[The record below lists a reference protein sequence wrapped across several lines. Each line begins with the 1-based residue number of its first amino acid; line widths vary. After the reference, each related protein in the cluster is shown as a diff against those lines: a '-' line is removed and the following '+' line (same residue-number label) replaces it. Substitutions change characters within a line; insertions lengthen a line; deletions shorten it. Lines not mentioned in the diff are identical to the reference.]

1 MATLPMGSARDKDFA
16 SRRDGAREDFRPFP
30 PDLRGDPLEIRVE
43 GFRELLASG
52 LGPRSPQVPERLD
65 PTTAPLLVM
74 PEIQVRPA
82 ADRLRGHATTDLHGP
97 GISLTLLKV
106 NPPVPTPRSWVAH
119 PLISTGNVHGGPS
132 PFGWALDV
140 LLVSLTVDVREI
152 SALLASAGHRIVETI
167 VQHRDRPDSRTFVG
181 RGKLEEIQARV
192 DAGGIDVVV
201 FNGELRPTAHYQLE
215 RDLGVECFD
224 RLRVLLELF
233 AQRASSREGKLQV
246 ELALLQYEVPLL
258 REWIHEGDVGE
269 RPGFMAGGELRVE
282 AYYETVKRR
291 IKKIRDELEA
301 IRRERAVRRSVRKER
316 GYHLVALAGYANAGK
331 SSLLNVLADERVV
344 VDDRMFSTL
353 ATTTRSLTGTRKR
366 ILLTDTIG
374 FVDGVPFWM
383 VEAFTATLEEIL
395 QADLVLLLVDVFD
408 SEAEIQRKVRLA
420 ARTLFPKVS
429 ADSVRPVLTKADL
442 LPDDEIEAK
451 VHVLAESEFH
461 RTPIVISTRTG
472 RGLDELRDAISRAF
486 AYPIEVHLI
495 LPQDPEA
502 GGKLHWLY
510 ERTEVVSA
518 IHRPDRIE
526 VVVRCRPR
534 DRESVERLGRV
545 LLARTIE

>member
-1 MATLPMGSARDKDFA
+1 MASAGDKGFA
-16 SRRDGAREDFRPFP
+16 SLRQRAGQDFRPLP
-30 PDLRGDPLEIRVE
+30 TDLRGDALEVCVQGLRQLRA
-43 GFRELLASG
+43 GR
-52 LGPRSPQVPERLD
+52 LGPCGPQISERLD
-65 PTTAPLLVM
+65 PATAPFLVM
-74 PEIQVRPA
+74 PEIQVRPP
-82 ADRLRGHATTDLHGP
+82 ADRLRRHATTDLHGP
-97 GISLTLLKV
+97 SIALTLLKV
-106 NPPVPTPRSWVAH
+106 NLTAIGKRDADGPTPWF
-119 PLISTGNVHGGPS
+119 PLETFMAVVPLRM
-132 PFGWALDV
+132 PLDV
-140 LLVSLTVDVREI
+140 LLVSLTADVGEI
-152 SALLASAGHRIVETI
+152 SALLASAGHRIIETI
-167 VQHRDRPDSRTFVG
+167 VQRRDHPDSRTFVG

-192 DAGGIDVVV
+192 DAGGIDAVV
-201 FNGELRPTAHYQLE
+201 FNGELRPTMHYQLE
-215 RDLGVECFD
+215 RDLGVECYD

-258 REWIHEGDVGE
+258 REWIHEGDIGE
-269 RPGFMAGGELRVE
+269 RPGFMAGGELRVD

-383 VEAFTATLEEIL
+383 VEAFNATLEEIL
-395 QADLVLLLVDVFD
+395 QADLVLLLVDVSD
-408 SEAEIQRKVRLA
+408 SDAEIQRKVRLA

-442 LPDDEIEAK
+442 LPDHEIEAK

-461 RTPIVISTRTG
+461 RKPIVISTRTG
-472 RGLDELRDAISRAF
+472 RGLDELRDAIARAF
-486 AYPIEVHLI
+486 VYPIEVRLI
-495 LPQDPEA
+495 LPQDAEA

-510 ERTEVVSA
+510 EHTEVVSA
-518 IHRPDRIE
+518 VHRPDRVE

-534 DRESVERLGRV
+534 DRDSVERLGRV
-545 LLARTIE
+545 LLAWTID

>member
-1 MATLPMGSARDKDFA
+1 MA
-16 SRRDGAREDFRPFP
+16 P
-30 PDLRGDPLEIRVE
+30 PLR
-43 GFRELLASG
+43 F
-52 LGPRSPQVPERLD
+52 
-65 PTTAPLLVM
+65 
-74 PEIQVRPA
+74 
-82 ADRLRGHATTDLHGP
+82 HW
-97 GISLTLLKV
+97 K
-106 NPPVPTPRSWVAH
+106 RSWRA
-119 PLISTGNVHGGPS
+119 G

-140 LLVSLTVDVREI
+140 LLVSLTADVGEI

-167 VQHRDRPDSRTFVG
+167 VQRRDRPDSRTFVG
-181 RGKLEEIQARV
+181 RGKLDEVQARV
-192 DAGGIDVVV
+192 DAGGIDAVV
-201 FNGELRPTAHYQLE
+201 FNGELRPTMHYQLE
-215 RDLGVECFD
+215 RDLGVECYD

-258 REWIHEGDVGE
+258 REWIHEADVGE

-291 IKKIRDELEA
+291 IKKIRDELES

-331 SSLLNVLADERVV
+331 SSLLNVLADERVL

-366 ILLTDTIG
+366 VLLTDTIG

-383 VEAFTATLEEIL
+383 VEAFNATLEEIL
-395 QADLVLLLVDVFD
+395 QADLVLLLVDVSD
-408 SEAEIQRKVRLA
+408 SEDEIRRKVRLA

-442 LPDDEIEAK
+442 LPESQITAK
-451 VHVLAESEFH
+451 AQVLGESEFH
-461 RTPIVISTRTG
+461 RTPIAISTRTE
-472 RGLDELRDAISRAF
+472 RGLNELRDIIGRAF
-486 AYPIEVHLI
+486 AYPIEVHLV
-495 LPQDPEA
+495 LVQDAEA

-510 ERTEVVSA
+510 EHTEVVSA
-518 IHRPDRIE
+518 VHTPDRIE

-534 DRESVERLGRV
+534 DRDTVERLGRV
-545 LLARTIE
+545 LLARTLE